1 MKTDFKQAYL
11 DRIKQINIDVKKA
24 VKKKNW
30 ALVTKLRAEK
40 KELEDF
46 IEKMEH

>member
-30 ALVTKLRAEK
+30 ALVAKLKSEEAELLYKIK
-40 KELEDF
+40 K
-46 IEKMEH
+46 K